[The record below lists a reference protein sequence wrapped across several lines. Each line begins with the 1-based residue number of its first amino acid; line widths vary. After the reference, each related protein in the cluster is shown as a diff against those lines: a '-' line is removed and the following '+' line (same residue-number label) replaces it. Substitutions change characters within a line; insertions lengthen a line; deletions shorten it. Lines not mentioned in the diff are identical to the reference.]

1 MPSISTIPSHEDPG
15 LQPERTYLAWQR
27 TILASSVCSLVIIKF
42 VSTFGLAVYLVA
54 AILLSSFLVISFT
67 QRRRYVHAVE
77 HFKAGRVL
85 PSPLSV
91 IVLTGTLMVFGT
103 AELVMIFVF
112 HT

>member
-1 MPSISTIPSHEDPG
+1 MPSTIPLHEDPG

-27 TILASSVCSLVIIKF
+27 TILASSVCSLAVIKF
-42 VSTFGLAVYLVA
+42 VSTFGLVVYLVA
-54 AILLSSFLVISFT
+54 AILVGSFLVILLT

-77 HFKAGRVL
+77 YFKTGRVL
-85 PSPLSV
+85 PAPLSV
-91 IVLTGTLMVFGT
+91 FLLAGTLVVFAT